1 MRRRILRRTGS
12 LLLSLCL
19 LIGLLPVSAWAKY
32 PGYDE
37 GDSNL
42 GADYMEEIE
51 DTGLVRMG
59 FSELNYD
66 PDTEEYYS
74 TIELVIRPDPKISD
88 LTGYSL
94 TLPDYSE
101 DNPAP
106 WWSTGSGRNE
116 YKKVYIEEG
125 VRGIGDNAFQ
135 NMTTLEYVQLPTTLE
150 TIGDNAFYGV
160 SGAKFDNGDGGT
172 TLDLS
177 SVVSIGD
184 SAFRNCTAMG
194 GTAQT
199 PVTVRFGAA
208 LTTIGTSAF
217 QNAGLSRVD
226 FSKAGSAV
234 IGDSAF
240 AGNRLTALD
249 LSGSGITEIGASAF
263 EDNPLTS
270 LALPNSLS
278 SIGRRAFYR
287 STPTQSGIA
296 SLVIPANVNSIG
308 ESAFENN
315 MQLSQVEILSKSLTL
330 GDKAFGNTAE
340 NAYHDQGTL
349 TQVEYVD
356 GDLATATSG
365 DIETA
370 RNVAYS
376 YGAEFRIPAELADY
390 FTERAGEAY
399 YAGNRSPLV
408 YNEAWSYPA
417 TCLAEGLDAYF
428 YTLGDYTN
436 VLHREPLD
444 RIDHV
449 YYADEGYNEGYYD
462 PSCTVGGYTQLFC
475 DENMRAAN
483 SHWPEVPAPSTRH
496 AGEREYDG
504 TNGIPG
510 HHNYQV
516 TDIENPAIAA
526 GNTTTITYICQ
537 NNNHDDNME
546 APPYTKERTVSFA
559 GVSLTA
565 TTTQTAVG
573 TSNQNKLTLPTVEGG
588 TLAWNTALLTSSNST
603 YGQYAGENLP
613 AGTYR
618 LPVVFTPSGSS
629 SEGLPPASGDGQ
641 MDLTITVTVSKVE
654 LDFTN
659 TRFEN
664 NNRYIGLGNEDF
676 NILDLPGDVVWD
688 WDKATYSPGGS
699 RPDENET
706 AQPGNYQITV
716 PFTYSDEIYAFPTSA
731 QNNYGLTIVQ
741 TGAGQGTITGPY
753 NVLQATMDNIQ
764 ADAQNRTYTL
774 RAGAGGTP
782 EAVEQSIVQ
791 LTGVLTGSTVTV
803 QWKKAG
809 AADWEKTET
818 YSGTTA
824 STLNVAFVT
833 QAGDYD
839 VLILVENGTYQD
851 REISLSSVTVNRRSV
866 ALPQAVEGLTYNGS
880 SQTGTTD
887 GSTNNALYYTVVGGS
902 NSAINAGTH
911 TARFQLDTNN
921 CFWADGTGSAEN
933 TVAFTIAKR
942 AIRKI
947 SITDDSHSYDGGRK
961 SAVTY
966 DGSGNSYT
974 YEDSAALEDTSVTRT
989 YSFARKP
996 AFEITA
1002 VSAVDAGT
1010 YMPEATILDTTNF
1023 YWEGEDPDT
1032 GATSY
1037 VLSENG
1043 WTIAPMPLTQQAPV
1057 VTQDVD
1063 YTGKPF
1069 DESNIQFT
1077 LNSEVATYFRQ
1088 EGYHYFQGSNASS
1101 ASSIPHPINA
1111 GSNYYVAAN
1120 LVPLDGVN
1128 PENFLITYT
1137 YSSGTGSN
1145 RHGRASFTI
1154 EKVPLRL
1161 LPPEEE
1167 NLKVSYTGQPQTAP
1181 VPSWQESD
1189 LVGQDADKGPEDG
1202 VFTFQYSITDP
1213 DGTSSGPFSEPP
1225 TRTAVGEYRVTVSIQ
1240 STNYYGVGNDVGG
1253 TTNTLDY
1260 TWTIQAAEN
1269 TIALTDESITEGD
1282 KTVAPDGIVEKP
1294 LTHAPFTILGTPF
1307 CDSEVKGDETVEATV
1322 TYALDDDP
1330 SNPQD
1335 VIRVDKTTGQ
1345 ITPLRVGEAKVNVTV
1360 SALINYGETTV
1371 SFSVEVTPG
1380 TPEVGVEDQTFPYGT
1395 DISNPGNDLKP
1406 YNDLSNVT
1414 ITSSAHTDA
1423 VKPTGPSADNLTF
1436 TLYDTEEQANA
1447 GGDAGKITDVSGLGA
1462 GTYHLRVD
1470 YAGDA
1475 NYASAFDVGT
1485 LTVRSISMDAAPVSD
1500 MEFNYDGSDH
1510 YNEMVQKVKEA
1521 VTVPADDAAL
1531 TVTIIKANSDEST
1544 APGPDSDRWNSAAP
1558 SVVNV
1563 GTDGGLYFYR
1573 IQAENYAMVTGS
1585 FRVTINPI
1593 TVTVS
1598 DATLT
1603 NTGKIYNGNTNL
1615 PEGNTLT
1622 SDATATGSP
1631 VAITVDVNGQYASA
1645 NASENAEIQLTY
1657 TVTFGGDVPLSNFV
1671 LANSEA
1677 YTTDPDGR
1685 TWTIVRTAKGSI
1697 DRAKLTVTGGI
1708 DAVPRPYNGDTRVSL
1723 KVAENGITFEGKA
1736 GQDDVTLSLRAG
1748 ATGTLQPSAPGADDA
1763 ADAGIGKAVT
1773 VQKGDIE
1780 ITGEDAGNYDI
1791 ETAYTETA
1799 HTTQV
1804 DIAKAQRTLTFN
1816 QDEEPKDH
1824 SFSVSYDGNPLD
1836 NTDLAITVTGYA
1848 DGDPQATVEY
1858 KFYSDE
1864 SYSTEIDQSATSAAG
1879 TYYVTAI
1886 LPEKPNYAP
1895 VEVRAVITVDR
1906 SELTITPDNPTYT
1919 GTYTGASHKGAI
1931 LDVITVA
1938 GIGGELTLGED
1949 YTLFF
1954 QAKTEG
1960 EPAGDGW
1967 IPYDNPA
1974 LTFTNAETTTYWVRV
1989 DAESYRS
1996 RVVEMEITI
2005 SPAALT
2011 LGSQLTTQR
2020 DYDGTNS
2027 ATVTNGS
2034 VSGAQNNK
2042 DIWVT
2047 DVTAAYD
2054 TKDVGTGK
2062 TITTTYT
2069 LAFGSGVMP
2078 GNYEIANAGA
2088 VVEGGDTSTWTVKTT
2103 VDNGEIRQAQV
2114 TVTIQNQEDTYDG
2127 APAEL
2132 KEDAWET
2139 TQGKFFQG
2147 DDVVITL
2154 SADGAQN
2161 AGPHS
2166 ITGSAGGSDA
2176 GNYQI
2181 SFVAGTLTILPR
2193 PVATQIGGAAGVYGN
2208 EHSLSAGTGAGQVIL
2223 TDITAEGTGGIVDTE
2238 NIYSV
2243 LTGLTL
2249 RTDAEA
2255 KSPVGNTYTIS
2266 ASGGK
2271 GEGQDVYG
2279 NYQVTFT
2286 EGKFTVTKRSVTVTI
2301 YDKDSLYG
2309 QNLVALDWAVTTG
2322 TMAEGEDLGITLA
2335 TDATAGSGAGDY
2347 AIYEASRDEAVAAN
2361 YEVTVVGETAFGG
2374 DTTRGTYTIGK
2385 AVLTVAP
2392 DRPVVYAQ
2400 YNQSI
2405 ANPLTFTNASITDGE
2420 ITAGS
2425 ADYNA
2430 LSAVVSYAFQPADG
2444 LTLTSTG
2451 DRAAGEFTVN
2461 VSNQTVTVTVTV
2473 PETDNFEGAT
2483 ASYAV
2488 QASSS
2493 GDLNVR
2499 LPFAERTYNGTA
2511 QQLLREGPALPEG
2524 IAIRYKVGE
2533 SGTWTAYSS
2542 EDSENWKQVTG
2553 TDAVPYTVYW
2563 ETTAGGGYSASSG
2576 SAVTSIAQAE
2586 IVGTFTDLPDGSISF
2601 LLAEIPDKYVIPL
2614 DLSQNPNYTHI
2625 DGSGVSYFSNNLD
2638 VASALNGTATLELR
2652 GGTGTAEIT
2661 ITCLGDTNYKATTL
2675 KFTVTVSETMQEIK
2689 VDTSTTGDQSVP
2701 YNGEAQTIQPV
2712 KAQNLA
2718 EGDYAVHYWN
2728 EQTQQYDLTEP
2739 PAYVDVKRP
2748 AGDATGTPEAYV
2760 IGYQITATG
2769 YTPATGTVNLTIT
2782 PKEITAGM
2790 FEKSIGFYT
2799 YTGMPITPEPV
2810 VVDGN
2815 ALLAEVTDYTVDWGT
2830 NTAPGEDAG
2839 SVTVTGRGNYTS
2851 SATVTFNINPVGSGL
2866 TALLSPGYG
2875 VYDPA
2880 APATATVTVT
2890 HHTASD
2896 HEVLLTADNTV
2907 YDITARDLTTGTEIA
2922 DHGAIGSGDTL
2933 TFTQPGV
2940 YDITLKLTGDHEG
2953 TFHFT
2958 YTLLPM
2964 SGGDGG
2970 LTLTVGDDPQKVY
2983 TYGDTDIDGVIQVKA
2998 GDTDVTALCD
3008 LTYVYTPFDG
3018 TGTTEPK
3025 DYTPDVLKA
3034 AGVYTVTATP
3044 NNASVTG
3051 TGTFV
3056 FLIQQRNLSEADL
3069 AVAGGLIYDGAAQE
3083 PAVTVTLT
3091 GNPEE
3096 GRDYTVSYHDNVSA
3110 SVNGAQA
3117 VITAAGN
3124 NFTGSAGAAF
3134 SIAPKPITD
3143 SSVVIGAI
3151 DDQPYTG
3158 GPIYPAL
3165 TITDTDIDIGTDTGE
3180 KEKYP
3185 LVLGHDY
3192 LVGYANGA
3200 NSTAPGTAT
3209 LTITGTGNY
3218 DGSTEV
3224 SFTIT
3229 SEPAPEPE
3237 EEFILS
3243 VTPDST
3249 WVYGRA
3255 PADLDLSV
3263 TFGEDNELILG
3274 TDYTLTV
3281 SGVIYDD
3288 TDGRTLADAIAAIKA
3303 LEPGDY
3309 TVTAQGT
3316 GIYEASSDT
3325 ASLTVR
3331 KIPTTVDA
3339 AVSPSSLSGGGTV
3352 TLTLQ
3357 GTDLPAGTDLSA
3369 LLTVS
3374 TANGTDLALEDL
3386 EWTQAGGVW
3395 TASFN
3400 AANANETYT
3409 FTLRFAGDAY
3419 YEGDSDTA
3427 LLVTARR
3434 TSGGGGG
3441 GGTVDPEPEEP
3452 TVADPDD
3459 TGVSGWLN
3467 TDDHMA
3473 YLSGYPDGTFGPNQN
3488 MTRAEAAQMFYNLL
3502 LDKDVAITT
3511 SFSDVDGGTWYA
3523 DAVNTLASLGIING
3537 VGGDRFE
3544 PERSITRAEFTAIA
3558 MRFAH
3563 LETGGENRFS
3573 DVREEDWF
3581 YDIVVGSIQY
3591 GWINGYPDG
3600 TFRPDSSIT
3609 RSEVT
3614 TITNRM
3620 LGRSADEDYADR
3632 HAEDLRSFS
3641 DLRDTHWAYY
3651 DICEAANAHDYRKSG
3666 GEENW
3671 TGLN

>member
-1 MRRRILRRTGS
+1 MS
-12 LLLSLCL
+12 
-19 LIGLLPVSAWAKY
+19 
-32 PGYDE
+32 
-37 GDSNL
+37 
-42 GADYMEEIE
+42 
-51 DTGLVRMG
+51 
-59 FSELNYD
+59 
-66 PDTEEYYS
+66 
-74 TIELVIRPDPKISD
+74 
-88 LTGYSL
+88 
-94 TLPDYSE
+94 
-101 DNPAP
+101 
-106 WWSTGSGRNE
+106 
-116 YKKVYIEEG
+116 
-125 VRGIGDNAFQ
+125 
-135 NMTTLEYVQLPTTLE
+135 
-150 TIGDNAFYGV
+150 
-160 SGAKFDNGDGGT
+160 
-172 TLDLS
+172 
-177 SVVSIGD
+177 
-184 SAFRNCTAMG
+184 
-194 GTAQT
+194 
-199 PVTVRFGAA
+199 
-208 LTTIGTSAF
+208 
-217 QNAGLSRVD
+217 
-226 FSKAGSAV
+226 
-234 IGDSAF
+234 
-240 AGNRLTALD
+240 
-249 LSGSGITEIGASAF
+249 
-263 EDNPLTS
+263 
-270 LALPNSLS
+270 
-278 SIGRRAFYR
+278 
-287 STPTQSGIA
+287 
-296 SLVIPANVNSIG
+296 
-308 ESAFENN
+308 
-315 MQLSQVEILSKSLTL
+315 
-330 GDKAFGNTAE
+330 
-340 NAYHDQGTL
+340 
-349 TQVEYVD
+349 
-356 GDLATATSG
+356 
-365 DIETA
+365 
-370 RNVAYS
+370 
-376 YGAEFRIPAELADY
+376 
-390 FTERAGEAY
+390 
-399 YAGNRSPLV
+399 
-408 YNEAWSYPA
+408 
-417 TCLAEGLDAYF
+417 
-428 YTLGDYTN
+428 
-436 VLHREPLD
+436 
-444 RIDHV
+444 
-449 YYADEGYNEGYYD
+449 
-462 PSCTVGGYTQLFC
+462 
-475 DENMRAAN
+475 
-483 SHWPEVPAPSTRH
+483 
-496 AGEREYDG
+496 
-504 TNGIPG
+504 
-510 HHNYQV
+510 
-516 TDIENPAIAA
+516 
-526 GNTTTITYICQ
+526 
-537 NNNHDDNME
+537 
-546 APPYTKERTVSFA
+546 
-559 GVSLTA
+559 VSLTDA
-565 TTTQTAVG
+565 PFV
-573 TSNQNKLTLPTVEGG
+573 VEGAATMFDEDG
-588 TLAWNTALLTSSNST
+588 TPAVITYALADA
-603 YGQYAGENLP
+603 A
-613 AGTYR
+613 
-618 LPVVFTPSGSS
+618 
-629 SEGLPPASGDGQ
+629 EGI
-641 MDLTITVTVSKVE
+641 ITV
-654 LDFTN
+654 
-659 TRFEN
+659 
-664 NNRYIGLGNEDF
+664 G
-676 NILDLPGDVVWD
+676 
-688 WDKATYSPGGS
+688 
-699 RPDENET
+699 
-706 AQPGNYQITV
+706 
-716 PFTYSDEIYAFPTSA
+716 
-731 QNNYGLTIVQ
+731 
-741 TGAGQGTITGPY
+741 
-753 NVLQATMDNIQ
+753 
-764 ADAQNRTYTL
+764 
-774 RAGAGGTP
+774 
-782 EAVEQSIVQ
+782 
-791 LTGVLTGSTVTV
+791 
-803 QWKKAG
+803 
-809 AADWEKTET
+809 
-818 YSGTTA
+818 
-824 STLNVAFVT
+824 
-833 QAGDYD
+833 
-839 VLILVENGTYQD
+839 
-851 REISLSSVTVNRRSV
+851 
-866 ALPQAVEGLTYNGS
+866 
-880 SQTGTTD
+880 
-887 GSTNNALYYTVVGGS
+887 
-902 NSAINAGTH
+902 
-911 TARFQLDTNN
+911 
-921 CFWADGTGSAEN
+921 ADGT
-933 TVAFTIAKR
+933 
-942 AIRKI
+942 
-947 SITDDSHSYDGGRK
+947 
-961 SAVTY
+961 
-966 DGSGNSYT
+966 
-974 YEDSAALEDTSVTRT
+974 
-989 YSFARKP
+989 
-996 AFEITA
+996 
-1002 VSAVDAGT
+1002 
-1010 YMPEATILDTTNF
+1010 
-1023 YWEGEDPDT
+1023 
-1032 GATSY
+1032 
-1037 VLSENG
+1037 
-1043 WTIAPMPLTQQAPV
+1043 
-1057 VTQDVD
+1057 
-1063 YTGKPF
+1063 
-1069 DESNIQFT
+1069 
-1077 LNSEVATYFRQ
+1077 
-1088 EGYHYFQGSNASS
+1088 
-1101 ASSIPHPINA
+1101 
-1111 GSNYYVAAN
+1111 
-1120 LVPLDGVN
+1120 
-1128 PENFLITYT
+1128 
-1137 YSSGTGSN
+1137 
-1145 RHGRASFTI
+1145 
-1154 EKVPLRL
+1154 
-1161 LPPEEE
+1161 
-1167 NLKVSYTGQPQTAP
+1167 
-1181 VPSWQESD
+1181 
-1189 LVGQDADKGPEDG
+1189 
-1202 VFTFQYSITDP
+1202 
-1213 DGTSSGPFSEPP
+1213 
-1225 TRTAVGEYRVTVSIQ
+1225 
-1240 STNYYGVGNDVGG
+1240 
-1253 TTNTLDY
+1253 
-1260 TWTIQAAEN
+1260 
-1269 TIALTDESITEGD
+1269 
-1282 KTVAPDGIVEKP
+1282 
-1294 LTHAPFTILGTPF
+1294 
-1307 CDSEVKGDETVEATV
+1307 
-1322 TYALDDDP
+1322 
-1330 SNPQD
+1330 
-1335 VIRVDKTTGQ
+1335 
-1345 ITPLRVGEAKVNVTV
+1345 ITPLRVGEAT
-1360 SALINYGETTV
+1360 
-1371 SFSVEVTPG
+1371 VEVTASELTNVASETVSYKVIVTQG
-1380 TPEVGVEDQTFPYGT
+1380 TPKVTVDPQAF
-1395 DISNPGNDLKP
+1395 DFNSDLTGYDSP
-1406 YNDLSNVT
+1406 ENVHV
-1414 ITSSAHTDA
+1414 TSSAHTDA
-1423 VKPTGPSADNLTF
+1423 VKPTEPSADNLTF
-1436 TLYDTEEQANA
+1436 TLYDTADHANA

-1485 LTVRSISMDAAPVSD
+1485 LTVSSIRMDAAPVSD

-1510 YNEMVQKVKEA
+1510 YNEMVQKVKDA
-1521 VTVPADDAAL
+1521 VTAPEDKDL
-1531 TVTIIKANSDEST
+1531 TVTIIKANSGEST
-1544 APGPDSDRWNSAAP
+1544 APEESSDRWNGAAP

-1563 GTDGGLYFYR
+1563 GTDEGLYFYR
-1573 IQAENYAMVTGS
+1573 IQAENYATVTGS
-1585 FRVTINPI
+1585 FQVTINPAEL
-1593 TVTVS
+1593 TV
-1598 DATLT
+1598 DAVTLEKT
-1603 NTGKIYNGNTNL
+1603 TKTYDGTTGI
-1615 PEGNTLT
+1615 PEGNPDMDSLPV
-1622 SDATATGSP
+1622 TGAVGSES
-1631 VAITVDVNGQYASA
+1631 ITASA
-1645 NASENAEIQLTY
+1645 EA
-1657 TVTFGGDVPLSNFV
+1657 
-1671 LANSEA
+1671 A
-1677 YTTDPDGR
+1677 YTSKNAT
-1685 TWTIVRTAKGSI
+1685 
-1697 DRAKLTVTGGI
+1697 
-1708 DAVPRPYNGDTRVSL
+1708 
-1723 KVAENGITFEGKA
+1723 AENGANIDIKYTITFKNGVLPSNYTYGDAGVEIVENGQTWTFTRTVSGTIEKRPLTNISGITAVGRDYNGTIFVELAAESGITFTGKVEP
-1736 GQDDVTLSLRAG
+1736 DDVTLSLRAG

-1763 ADAGIGKAVT
+1763 ANAGNDKDVT
-1773 VQKGDIE
+1773 VQPGDIE

-1791 ETAYTETA
+1791 ETAYT
-1799 HTTQV
+1799 TQV
-1804 DIAKAQRTLTFN
+1804 DIAKAQRTLTFD
-1816 QDEEPKDH
+1816 QDEDGNLA
-1824 SFSVSYDGNPLD
+1824 FSVSYDGKPLD
-1836 NTDLAITVTGYA
+1836 DTDLAVTVTGYA

-1858 KFYSDE
+1858 KFYSNE

-1879 TYYVTAI
+1879 TYYVTVI
-1886 LPEKPNYAP
+1886 LKEEPNYAL
-1895 VEVRAVITVDR
+1895 VEVEAVITVDR

-1919 GTYTGASHKGAI
+1919 GTYNGASHKDAI

-1938 GIGGELTLGED
+1938 GIGGELTLGTD
-1949 YTLFF
+1949 YQLAF
-1954 QAKTEG
+1954 QEKTG
-1960 EPAGDGW
+1960 DTAPGADDDGW
-1967 IPYDNPA
+1967 VSSDEME
-1974 LTFTNAETTTYWVRV
+1974 FVNAETTTYWVRV

-2005 SPAALT
+2005 RPAALT
-2011 LGSQLTTQR
+2011 LDSQLTTQR
-2020 DYDGTNS
+2020 DYDGTND
-2027 ATVTNGS
+2027 AAVTNGS
-2034 VSGAQNNK
+2034 VSGAQNSEVL
-2042 DIWVT
+2042 VT
-2047 DVTAAYD
+2047 GVTAAYD

-2062 TITTTYT
+2062 AITTTYT
-2069 LAFGSGVMP
+2069 LTFGSGAIP
-2078 GNYEIANAGA
+2078 GNYQIANAGA

-2193 PVATQIGGAAGVYGN
+2193 PVAIQIGDADGVYGN

-2361 YEVTVVGETAFGG
+2361 YEVTVVGETHFGG
-2374 DTTRGTYTIGK
+2374 DAAKGTYTIGK

-2473 PETDNFEGAT
+2473 PETDNFEEAT

-2488 QASSS
+2488 QATSS
-2493 GDLNVR
+2493 GDLNVS

-2563 ETTAGGGYSASSG
+2563 ETTAAGGYSASSG

-2601 LLAEIPDKYVIPL
+2601 LLAEIPDRYVIPL

-2689 VDTSTTGDQSVP
+2689 VDETTTVDQSVP

-2769 YTPATGTVNLTIT
+2769 YTPATGTVKLTIT
-2782 PKEITAGM
+2782 PKEITADM
-2790 FEKSIGFYT
+2790 FEDSIGFYT
-2799 YTGMPITPEPV
+2799 YTGGQITPEPV

-2815 ALLAEVTDYTVDWGT
+2815 VQLAKGTDYTVDWGT
-2830 NTAPGEDAG
+2830 NTAPGEGAG
-2839 SVTVTGRGNYTS
+2839 SVTIFGRGNYDTTNPP
-2851 SATVTFNINPVGSGL
+2851 ATVTFNINPVGSGL

-2875 VYDPA
+2875 VYNPA

-2907 YDITARDLTTGTEIA
+2907 YDITARDLTTGTEITG
-2922 DHGAIGSGDTL
+2922 HGATGSGDTL

-2970 LTLTVGDDPQKVY
+2970 LTLTVGLDDEPQKVY
-2983 TYGDTDIDGVIQVKA
+2983 IYGDTNIDGDIQVKA
-2998 GDTDVTALCD
+2998 GGTPVTSQCD

-3018 TGTTEPK
+3018 TGTTEPAEYK
-3025 DYTPDVLKA
+3025 PDVLQE

-3044 NNASVTG
+3044 NDASVTG

-3056 FLIQQRNLSEADL
+3056 FLIQQRNLAEAKL
-3069 AVAGGLIYDGAAQE
+3069 TVAGDDLTYNGAAQE
-3083 PAVTVTLT
+3083 PAVTVSLA

-3096 GRDYTVSYHDNVSA
+3096 NKDYTVSYHDNVSA

-3124 NFTGSAGAAF
+3124 NFTGSASVNF
-3134 SIAPKPITD
+3134 TIAPKPITD

-3165 TITDTDIDIGTDTGE
+3165 TITDTDIVVDAGTD
-3180 KEKYP
+3180 EKYA

-3192 LVGYANGA
+3192 LVGYAEGA

-3316 GIYEASSDT
+3316 GIYEASSAT

-3434 TSGGGGG
+3434 TSGGGGGGG

-3591 GWINGYPDG
+3591 GWINGYPNG

-3632 HAEDLRSFS
+3632 HVEDLRSFS